1 MTQIKL
7 IWMIRGAHAR
17 IHNYTAFQ
25 NTTVLGMR
33 SLRFIHVCVK
43 SWYMCMWNLEVQ
55 VDRRNDVRESSAGGV
70 TKGLMEL
77 VLG

>member
-25 NTTVLGMR
+25 NTTALGMR
-33 SLRFIHVCVK
+33 SLK
-43 SWYMCMWNLEVQ
+43 SWCIYVCGIWRYRWTSGM
-55 VDRRNDVRESSAGGV
+55 
-70 TKGLMEL
+70 
-77 VLG
+77 